1 MMNWKEI
8 WVSLFGACEWLEYR
22 LLGIHG
28 CGNRDCYSDECCILG
43 HEAANA
49 KGRKI
54 KAGGLLCVIYKGER
68 LLARV

>member
-1 MMNWKEI
+1 MMNWK
-8 WVSLFGACEWLEYR
+8 
-22 LLGIHG
+22 GIHG

-43 HEAANA
+43 YEAANA

-54 KAGGLLCVIYKGER
+54 KVGGLLYVIYKGER